1 MGAPDNK
8 APVIRQTTRSQLR
21 TRVLRASVTLFLIA
35 YSAVTLFPFYVLFVR
50 TFVGTK
56 DAAELHLWIPPA
68 TEVSMNARIGNLSV
82 FYNLDIK
89 KLKADLGIPQ
99 KAYIGPQTTLA
110 QISDEYGIPPE
121 RIRRYLAPFATL
133 NGWILLFS
141 SGRIVPA
148 LARTII
154 VSAVGLV
161 GLNLL
166 SICTGYALAGL
177 RRRDQV
183 FIYNLYLLQMVIP
196 PMLVLLPQYLLVQS
210 ILRLVP
216 GTGVAGFTRNASQ
229 IAIVILLV
237 IKGGALSTM
246 IFTSFIGAIPR
257 ELEECSEIDGANRLQ
272 YLVHILL
279 PLLKVPMASL
289 SVIMLPVIWNDFLAP
304 YVYLDPANQTLI
316 PMIQSF
322 SGQYT
327 TNYQV
332 VFTATFVSI
341 LPLACIYLVF
351 RRFFIRGLLAGAIKG

>member
-1 MGAPDNK
+1 MGVPENEAPAIQEARWTGPRK
-8 APVIRQTTRSQLR
+8 WL
-21 TRVLRASVTLFLIA
+21 LRAGVTLFLIT
-35 YSAVTLFPFYVLFVR
+35 YSAVTVFPFYVLFVR
-50 TFVGTK
+50 TFVSTK
-56 DAAELHLWIPPA
+56 DATDLHLWIPPA
-68 TEVSMNARIGNLSV
+68 TEVSLDAGIGNLSV

-99 KAYIGPQTTLA
+99 TAYIRPQTTLA
-110 QISDEYGIPPE
+110 QISEKYDIPPE
-121 RIRRYLAPFATL
+121 KIRRYLAPFATF
-133 NGWILLFS
+133 NGWIVLFS

-148 LARTII
+148 LVRTII
-154 VSAVGLV
+154 VSVASLV
-161 GLNLL
+161 GLNAL

-177 RRRDQV
+177 RRRDQM

-210 ILRLVP
+210 ILKLVP

-229 IAIVILLV
+229 IVVVILLV
-237 IKGGALSTM
+237 VKGGALSTM

-272 YLVHILL
+272 YLIHILL
-279 PLLKVPMASL
+279 PLLKVPIASL
-289 SVIMLPVIWNDFLAP
+289 TVIELPVIWNEFLAP

-327 TNYQV
+327 TNYQI
-332 VFTATFVSI
+332 VFTAAFVSI
-341 LPLACIYLVF
+341 LPLAAVYLVF